1 MTSRPVQKLIIVG
14 GGHASL
20 PLIKM
25 GKKWKQLGIEIVLIS
40 ENPYLI
46 YSGAL
51 PQFMGG
57 FYSWEQTAIDLEKL
71 CETYS
76 VSFIESR
83 VESISGES
91 SQVKLSDGIRQNFD
105 YLVINVGAKTVQF
118 EQLANSAHVKPMNEL
133 LSLRQRLKDGDIK
146 KVLIAGGGAAGSELA
161 LNLSH
166 PDSFADLE
174 ITILDKN
181 SRLLSGFPERLSD
194 TVTDILKER
203 KVQVNTNL
211 EFEPAM
217 AGHYDATIIAVGNQP
232 GSKSIAHDFKTGRGG
247 RILTDQSLRVSGQQA
262 VFAAGDTADVE
273 GKNYRQIGVHAVK
286 QGVVLRKNIKAL
298 HKSEALTDYSPYLFN
313 PLIISDGP
321 DRAFYILN
329 RFVSK
334 GRWASIL
341 KYVLDMR
348 WLEKYTK
355 PQSKR
360 RSYINLL
367 KDGIERSY

>member
-1 MTSRPVQKLIIVG
+1 MTSRPVKKLIIVG

-25 GKKWKQLGIEIVLIS
+25 GKKWKTLGIEIVLVS

-71 CETYS
+71 CQTYG

-83 VESISGES
+83 VVSICGES
-91 SQVKLSDGIRQNFD
+91 SHIKLSNGTQHSYD

-118 EQLANSAHVKPMNEL
+118 EQITNAASVKPMNDL
-133 LSLRQRLKDGDIK
+133 LSLRQRLRDGEIK
-146 KVLIAGGGAAGSELA
+146 KMLLAGGGAAGSELA

-166 PDSFADLE
+166 PDSFANPE
-174 ITILDKN
+174 ITIIDKN
-181 SRLLSGFPERLSD
+181 GRLLSGYPERLSD
-194 TVTDILKER
+194 TVTDILNER
-203 KVQVNTNL
+203 KVRVNTNL
-211 EFEPAM
+211 KFEPEM

-232 GSKSIAHDFKTGRGG
+232 GSKSISHDFKTGRGG
-247 RILTDQSLRVSGQQA
+247 RILTDQSLKVSGQQA
-262 VFAAGDTADVE
+262 VFAAGDTADVD

-298 HKSEALTDYSPYLFN
+298 HKGEALTDYSPYLFN
-313 PLIISDGP
+313 PLILSDGP

-334 GRWASIL
+334 GRWAAIL

-355 PQSKR
+355 PKLKR
-360 RSYINLL
+360 RSYIKLL
-367 KDGIERSY
+367 QDGIERSY